1 MSAMKL
7 YIGNKNLSSWSMRP
21 WFLMRHAGIAFEEHA
36 LLFEQPDFRDVI
48 AKASPSRR
56 VPVLHDGEIVVHD
69 SLAIC
74 EYLAERFP
82 EKHLWPADERDRA
95 VARAVSCEMHA
106 GFADLRN
113 ELSMDVTARN
123 VRRERSAAAESDIR
137 RVEEILSKAKGP
149 FLFGDFSIAD
159 AMFAP
164 VVWRFRTYEV
174 ALRDATARGWYERML
189 ALPAMQ
195 EWERD
200 ARAEVRECWAVI
212 FTSKLRASAEGYG
225 EAANRMVELAK
236 NEPGFLG
243 IESARGAD
251 GVGITVSYW
260 DSLEAIAKWREHAEH
275 KPIQARGR
283 ESFYERY
290 ELRVSRVV
298 RGVSFP

>member
-1 MSAMKL
+1 MMKL
-7 YIGNKNLSSWSMRP
+7 FIGNKNLSSWSMRP
-21 WFLMRHAGIAFEEHA
+21 WVLMRHADIDFEEKA
-36 LLFEQPDFRDVI
+36 LLFEQPDFRDVM
-48 AKASPSRR
+48 KDVSPTRR
-56 VPVLHDGEIVVHD
+56 VPALHDGDLVVHD

-82 EKHLWPADERDRA
+82 EKRLWPAGVRDRA
-95 VARAVSCEMHA
+95 VARALACEMHA
-106 GFADLRN
+106 GFAAMRN
-113 ELSMDVTARN
+113 ELSMDVVARH
-123 VRRERSAAAESDIR
+123 VRRERSTDADADLR
-137 RVEEILSKAKGP
+137 RVQAIWSSAKGP

-164 VVWRFRTYEV
+164 VVWRFRTYDV
-174 ALRDATARGWYERML
+174 ALADAVARRWYETML
-189 ALPAMQ
+189 DLPAMQ
-195 EWERD
+195 EWERG

-212 FTSKLRASAEGYG
+212 FTSKLRDSVEGYG
-225 EAANRMVELAK
+225 AAADRMVELAK

-260 DSLEAIAKWREHAEH
+260 DSLDAIAKWREHAEH
-275 KPIQARGR
+275 KLVQARGR

-290 ELRVSRVV
+290 DLRVSRVV